1 MRKVIL
7 FLFIILNLIAI
18 ITSLAQPLTV
28 SNFSLR
34 VMFVALSFVLSIFF
48 SLIRTSRFDT
58 ILSMISVIIVF
69 IHIAIIAQSTYEYL
83 Y

>member
-34 VMFVALSFVLSIFF
+34 VMFVALSFVLSIF
-48 SLIRTSRFDT
+48 SHL
-58 ILSMISVIIVF
+58 
-69 IHIAIIAQSTYEYL
+69 
-83 Y
+83 